1 MMMHLGVE
9 QFEKP
14 GIAFEIDIPEG
25 EGGAH
30 HKMAAGKGRMKTIH
44 SAPLPLL
51 RLLMSHLSLGNNQ
64 SERFSNPRHFVP
76 ELLCNHTCNSPP
88 SAVSIPSAS
97 GFASDACRLP
107 LVVWNDRN
115 DH

>member
-30 HKMAAGKGRMKTIH
+30 HKMAAGEG
-44 SAPLPLL
+44 PDE
-51 RLLMSHLSLGNNQ
+51 NN
-64 SERFSNPRHFVP
+64 SFGTF
-76 ELLCNHTCNSPP
+76 
-88 SAVSIPSAS
+88 
-97 GFASDACRLP
+97 CRYS
-107 LVVWNDRN
+107 VF
-115 DH
+115 

>member
-30 HKMAAGKGRMKTIH
+30 HKMAAGKSRMKTIH
-44 SAPLPLL
+44 SAPFAATPSFDVPPLPW
-51 RLLMSHLSLGNNQ
+51 
-64 SERFSNPRHFVP
+64 E
-76 ELLCNHTCNSPP
+76 
-88 SAVSIPSAS
+88 
-97 GFASDACRLP
+97 
-107 LVVWNDRN
+107 
-115 DH
+115 

>member
-51 RLLMSHLSLGNNQ
+51 RLLMSHLSLGNNE

-76 ELLCNHTCNSPP
+76 ELLCNHFVMARRLDPFRFRVRQRCLPTSTCGRERPQ
-88 SAVSIPSAS
+88 
-97 GFASDACRLP
+97 
-107 LVVWNDRN
+107 
-115 DH
+115 